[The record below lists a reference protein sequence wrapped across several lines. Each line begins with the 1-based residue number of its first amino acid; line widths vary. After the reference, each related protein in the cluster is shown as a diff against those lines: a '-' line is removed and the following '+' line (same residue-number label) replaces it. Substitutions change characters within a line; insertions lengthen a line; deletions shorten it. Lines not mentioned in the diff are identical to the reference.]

1 MVDDYT
7 SRFGFYKSVNPVI
20 SYKTKNVIHKGF
32 SKLINKLITL

>member
-20 SYKTKNVIHKGF
+20 SYKPNKPTQGF